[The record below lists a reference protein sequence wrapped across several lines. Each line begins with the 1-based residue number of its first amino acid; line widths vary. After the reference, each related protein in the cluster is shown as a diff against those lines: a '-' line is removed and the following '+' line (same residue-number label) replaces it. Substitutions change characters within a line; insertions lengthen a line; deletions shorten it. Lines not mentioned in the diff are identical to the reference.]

1 MSCRISVT
9 DGFLKELKRLSKRYR
24 SLKKDVEDLGESL
37 RENPLQGTDL
47 GKGLRKVRMAIASKG
62 KGKSGGARVITYTV
76 LLKEVD
82 SELKLL
88 AIYDKSECESL
99 DDKELQRILA
109 QNGLL

>member
-24 SLKKDVEDLGESL
+24 SLKTDVADFGESL
-37 RENPLQGTDL
+37 RENPLQGSDL
-47 GKGLRKVRMAIASKG
+47 GHGLRKVRMAITSKG

-88 AIYDKSECESL
+88 AIYDKSKCEGL
-99 DDKELQRILA
+99 GEQELQSILK

>member
-24 SLKKDVEDLGESL
+24 SLKTDVADLGESL

-47 GKGLRKVRMAIASKG
+47 GRGLRKVRMAIASKG
-62 KGKSGGARVITYTV
+62 KGKSGGARIITYTV
-76 LLKEVD
+76 LLKAVD

-99 DDKELQRILA
+99 GDKELHYILA